1 MKLTKPNI
9 SLSYAGITLVL
20 ATFFALVMNLPVYS
34 ALVGIFG
41 KLDSVKIGF
50 IISLPFFFAAALN
63 FLFNLFSW
71 PYITKPF
78 FITLIIVSSF
88 VSYASYNYGTLFD
101 TEMINNIVETDTS
114 EAGSY
119 LSLYSLVWVALLGF
133 LPATLLAFTKIS
145 KPRSWLNFTL
155 RKLGSMMASL
165 VVIGVIA
172 MMYYQDYASVGR
184 NNSYLKKLII
194 PTQFVYSTTKF
205 VKQKYFSTP
214 IIYKEL
220 GLDAKQSPEALAA
233 AESKPT
239 LFVFLL
245 GETARSYN
253 YELNGYDRPTNP
265 YTRDLNVISF
275 KDVSSCGTAT
285 AVSVPCMFSAMD
297 KGSFSRDVA
306 DNQDNVLDILS
317 HAGVD
322 VAWQENDGG
331 DKQVAKRIKKTEVN
345 RKRVD
350 DMCNGET
357 CYDMAMLENFDQKVA
372 ELKGNR
378 MMVMHLIGSHGPT
391 YFQRYPKEMGAFQP
405 DCPRSDIENCSV
417 DQIVNTYDN
426 TIAYTDYVVAQTI
439 DKLKALQ
446 DKYNTAL
453 VYISDHG
460 ESLGENGMFLHGM
473 PYGLAP
479 NNQTHVPLIVWLSD
493 GFKQEKHLK
502 TDCLKKNATSHQYS
516 QDNVFHSLLGI
527 MDVSTNA
534 YNPDMDLFASCRS

>member
-1 MKLTKPNI
+1 MKLIKPNF
-9 SLSYAGITLVL
+9 SLSYAGVTLVL
-20 ATFFALVMNLPVYS
+20 ATFFALLMNLPVY
-34 ALVGIFG
+34 ATLADIFD

-63 FLFNLFSW
+63 LLFNLFSW
-71 PYITKPF
+71 PYITKPI
-78 FITLIIVSSF
+78 FIVLIIVSSF
-88 VSYASYNYGTLFD
+88 VSYASFNYGTLFD
-101 TEMINNIVETDTS
+101 TDMITNIVETDSS

-119 LSLYSLVWVALLGF
+119 LSFYSIGWVVVLGLVPAVMLAL
-133 LPATLLAFTKIS
+133 TKIQ
-145 KPRSWLNFTL
+145 KPSSWINFTL
-155 RKLGSMMASL
+155 RKLGSMAASL

-172 MMYYQDYASVGR
+172 MLYYQDYSSVGR

-194 PTQFVYSTTKF
+194 PTEFVYSTSKF
-205 VKQKYFSTP
+205 VKQKYFAKP
-214 IIYKEL
+214 IVYKEL
-220 GLDAKQSPEALAA
+220 GLDAKQSPKALAS
-233 AESKPT
+233 AETKPT

-253 YELNGYDRPTNP
+253 YELNGYERPTNP
-265 YTRDLNVISF
+265 YTRNLDVISF

-297 KGSFSRDVA
+297 KSNFNRDIA

-322 VAWQENDGG
+322 VAWQDNDGG
-331 DKQVAKRIKKTEVN
+331 DKEVAKRIKKTEIN

-357 CYDMAMLENFDQKVA
+357 CYDMAMLENFDQKVDA
-372 ELKGNR
+372 LQGNR

-391 YFQRYPKEMGAFQP
+391 YFQRYPKNMGTFQP

-417 DQIVNTYDN
+417 EQIVNSYDN

-439 DKLKALQ
+439 DKLQALQ

-479 NNQTHVPLIVWLSD
+479 NNQTHVPLIVWFSD
-493 GFKQEKHLK
+493 GFKQEKHLQAN
-502 TDCLKKNATSHQYS
+502 CLENHATNRQYS

-527 MDVSTNA
+527 MDVNTKA

>member
-1 MKLTKPNI
+1 MKLIKANF

-20 ATFFALVMNLPVYS
+20 ATFFALVLNLPIYS
-34 ALVGIFG
+34 SLTDIFA
-41 KLDSVKIGF
+41 KLDNVKIGF

-63 FLFNLFSW
+63 LLFNLFSW
-71 PYITKPF
+71 PYITKPI
-78 FITLIIVSSF
+78 FIVLIIASSF
-88 VSYASYNYGTLFD
+88 VSYASFNYGTLFD
-101 TEMINNIVETDTS
+101 TEMINNIIETDSS

-119 LSLYSLVWVALLGF
+119 LSFYSIGWIVVFGLI
-133 LPATLLAFTKIS
+133 PATILAVTKIQ
-145 KPRSWLNFTL
+145 KPSSWINFTL
-155 RKLGSMMASL
+155 RKIGSMTASL
-165 VVIGVIA
+165 VVIGIIA
-172 MMYYQDYASVGR
+172 ILYYQDYSSVGR

-194 PTQFVYSTTKF
+194 PTEFVYSTSKF
-205 VKQKYFSTP
+205 IKQKYFATP
-214 IIYKEL
+214 IVYKEI
-220 GLDAKQSPEALAA
+220 GLDAKQSAKALVTAQT
-233 AESKPT
+233 KPT

-245 GETARSYN
+245 GETARSHN
-253 YELNGYDRPTNP
+253 YELNGYERPTNP

-285 AVSVPCMFSAMD
+285 AVSVPCMFSALD
-297 KGSFSRDVA
+297 KSNFNREVA
-306 DNQDNVLDILS
+306 DNRDNVLDILS

-331 DKQVAKRIKKTEVN
+331 DKNVAKRIKKTVIN
-345 RKRVD
+345 RNRID
-350 DMCNGET
+350 NMCNGET
-357 CYDMAMLENFDQKVA
+357 CYDMAMLEDFEQKVN

-417 DQIVNTYDN
+417 EQIVNSYDN

-479 NNQTHVPLIVWLSD
+479 DYQTHVPLIVWLSD
-493 GFKQEKHLK
+493 GFKQEKQIK
-502 TDCLKKNATSHQYS
+502 AGCLENHSSRQYS
-516 QDNVFHSLLGI
+516 QDNLFHSLLGI
-527 MDVSTNA
+527 MDVSTNT
-534 YNPDMDLFASCRS
+534 YNPNMDLFASCRS

>member
-1 MKLTKPNI
+1 MKLIKPNF

-34 ALVGIFG
+34 ALADIFG

-50 IISLPFFFAAALN
+50 IISLPFFFGAALN

-101 TEMINNIVETDTS
+101 TDMINNIVETDSS

-119 LSLYSLVWVALLGF
+119 LSLYSFGWVALFGL
-133 LPATLLAFTKIS
+133 LPAGILAFTKIK
-145 KPRSWLNFTL
+145 KPSSWLNFTL
-155 RKLGSMMASL
+155 KKLGSMMASL
-165 VVIGVIA
+165 VVIGVVA

-214 IIYKEL
+214 IVYHEL

-233 AESKPT
+233 ADTKPT

-245 GETARSYN
+245 GETARTYN
-253 YELNGYDRPTNP
+253 YELNGYKRPTNP

-297 KGSFSRDVA
+297 KSDFSRDVA

-331 DKQVAKRIKKTEVN
+331 DKEVAKRIKKTEIN

-357 CYDMAMLENFDQKVA
+357 CYDMAMLENFDQKVD

-460 ESLGENGMFLHGM
+460 ESLGENGLFLHGM

-479 NNQTHVPLIVWLSD
+479 DNQTHVPLIVWLSD

-502 TDCLKKNATSHQYS
+502 TDCLKNHATSHQYS

-534 YNPDMDLFASCRS
+534 YNPNMDLFASCRS